1 MNFRK
6 NSEILKIINN
16 DHRSQ
21 NKYPK
26 IKIVAVFR
34 FTLKNQVEL

>member
-21 NKYPK
+21 NKYLSA
-26 IKIVAVFR
+26 IIMCHVALYDV
-34 FTLKNQVEL
+34 K